1 MRTLI
6 KISKTIDSAVDE
18 ALKDLQVE
26 RDDITYEVLDE
37 PNKGF
42 LGIIGNRD
50 AKVKII
56 VSNDPVEK
64 ARSFLNDLLRKMN
77 LNATVEIVRDKND
90 LNIEI
95 KGENPEDMGVIIGK
109 RGKTLDSIQYLVN
122 LVVNKKRNNYLRIV
136 VDTENYR
143 KKRQETLER
152 LARKM
157 ADKAKRYRKS
167 IRLEPMNPYER
178 RIIHSALQDDMNINT
193 YSEGKEPYR
202 KVVIENK

>member
-6 KISKTIDSAVDE
+6 KISKTIDSAIEE
-18 ALKDLQVE
+18 ALKELQVE

-42 LGIIGNRD
+42 LGIIGSRD

-56 VSNDPVEK
+56 VSNDPIDK
-64 ARSFLNDLLRKMN
+64 ARNFLKDLLRKMN
-77 LNATVEIVRDKND
+77 LNTEIIIERDKDD

-122 LVVNKKRNNYLRIV
+122 LVVNKNREKYLRIV
-136 VDTENYR
+136 IDTENYR
-143 KKRQETLER
+143 MKRQETLEK

-157 ADKAKRYRKS
+157 ADKAKKYRKS
-167 IRLEPMNPYER
+167 IKLEPMNPYER
-178 RIIHSALQDDMNINT
+178 RIIHSALQDDMSVNT